1 MCEEFS
7 NKIKNGE
14 KNINEEIFRNYFL
27 YQTLSYL
34 KKVLY
39 ESDEIANYEI
49 IKNVNNGL
57 IELRNSINSKEI
69 LEN

>member
-14 KNINEEIFRNYFL
+14 KNINEKIFRNYFL

-34 KKVLY
+34 EKVLY

-49 IKNVNNGL
+49 IKNVNNEL
-57 IELRNSINSKEI
+57 IELRNSIISKEI

>member
-14 KNINEEIFRNYFL
+14 KNINEQIFRNYFL
-27 YQTLSYL
+27 HQTLSHL

>member
-49 IKNVNNGL
+49 IKNVNNEL
-57 IELRNSINSKEI
+57 IELRNSIISKEI